1 MAHFDS
7 PPQDQQ
13 AQPTQKLS
21 LTLKKKPGTPAA
33 AAGTKRPRDALQ
45 DEDDGDSDDDEAKQL
60 HARRATKVSHFD
72 SQAGGAIDEDRKVVD
87 KGPLVIENLRNRDWK
102 AEAVKKRRMQRG
114 EANAPEK
121 EEENAPET
129 NTNTNTE
136 DQEAMDALLGRT
148 KKSDLT
154 IPAVTEEDAFQQ
166 DYKTAPDMATL
177 EDYARVPVEQFG
189 AAMLRGMGWKEGDGI
204 GNDKGR
210 KVEAQKVPAR
220 RPALLGIGAK
230 EEAAV
235 AQELGAWGKAARGK
249 GGREPVVYN
258 PVLLRDKRTGETFT
272 EEEARAREEK
282 EERERHEREFERRE
296 RRREREGEGERRRE
310 REGEGRRHRREDSR
324 DRERRRRDDRDRHH
338 RDRGEDRH
346 RRHERD
352 RDGHRRRERSR
363 EHRRR

>member
-1 MAHFDS
+1 MAHPDS

-21 LTLKKKPGTPAA
+21 LALKKKPGIPAA
-33 AAGTKRPRDALQ
+33 AAGTKRSRDALH
-45 DEDDGDSDDDEAKQL
+45 DECGDSDDDEAKQL

-114 EANAPEK
+114 DMNAPE
-121 EEENAPET
+121 EQPAGEASENS

-204 GNDKGR
+204 GNDKGK
-210 KVEAQKVPAR
+210 KVEAQKIPAR

-272 EEEARAREEK
+272 EEEARGREER

-296 RRREREGEGERRRE
+296 RRREREGEGRRD

-352 RDGHRRRERSR
+352 RDGHRRRDRSR